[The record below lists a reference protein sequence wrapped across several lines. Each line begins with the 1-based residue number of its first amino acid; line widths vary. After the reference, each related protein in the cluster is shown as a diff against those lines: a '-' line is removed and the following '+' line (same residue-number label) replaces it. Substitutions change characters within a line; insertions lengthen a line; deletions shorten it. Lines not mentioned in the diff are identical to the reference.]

1 MSVGFNIAPKW
12 IVNQINQYSGCVTE
26 HMTKH
31 IQYTLTNHQ
40 VVTAQEVAKS
50 VGITVCAARLR
61 LKRSNDPK
69 VIFAESNKTTDFN
82 ESATVFRLSN
92 GLEATVRELRDL
104 TGLRENTI
112 RQRLKVSTD
121 YEYVTRPLVFENLD
135 AKIYVLQDGSRVTV
149 SEIAKKRNCSPA
161 AAYDYLE
168 KRAVE
173 TERIRKKYQLND
185 GQRVSI
191 EDVAERTGV
200 SMSMAKKRL
209 LKSRDPQ
216 FVLATPGTRHSKK
229 YTLMDGS
236 TVTAKEVSEVTGLS
250 FEGAKDRLRK
260 STNRK
265 VVFKPHF
272 VKARQFVNRTRLIET
287 LDGRLQVVTEKVRL
301 GEAINH
307 STNLEVSS
315 S

>member
-1 MSVGFNIAPKW
+1 
-12 IVNQINQYSGCVTE
+12 
-26 HMTKH
+26 
-31 IQYTLTNHQ
+31 
-40 VVTAQEVAKS
+40 
-50 VGITVCAARLR
+50 
-61 LKRSNDPK
+61 
-69 VIFAESNKTTDFN
+69 
-82 ESATVFRLSN
+82 
-92 GLEATVRELRDL
+92 
-104 TGLRENTI
+104 
-112 RQRLKVSTD
+112 
-121 YEYVTRPLVFENLD
+121 
-135 AKIYVLQDGSRVTV
+135 
-149 SEIAKKRNCSPA
+149 
-161 AAYDYLE
+161 
-168 KRAVE
+168 
-173 TERIRKKYQLND
+173 
-185 GQRVSI
+185 
-191 EDVAERTGV
+191 
-200 SMSMAKKRL
+200 MSMAKKRL

-216 FVLATPGTRHSKK
+216 FVLAIPGTRHSKK

-287 LDGRLQVVTEKVRL
+287 PDGRLQVVTEKVRL